1 MRKWMLA
8 LVPLLVAAP
17 ASGQTERQAP
27 QPARAVAREMR
38 APVLGQVEHSLRLR
52 EKLNL
57 AESQV
62 ERLDA
67 LRREIL
73 TRQTDQAEAGRE
85 LMSRMRAG
93 LVERE
98 EAVRLRTE
106 ARETRR
112 AEAYSLREQ
121 FDAILSD
128 EQRQQLREERVAAVR
143 GRGMSQ
149 RMAPVQPRLRAMPVP
164 PRARLMPPRARMAP
178 MPPPGSMRRRGD
190 AWGWQG
196 NRFEAPRLR
205 RYFEYGPGRSDIRPW
220 WRQRD

>member
-1 MRKWMLA
+1 MRTWMLA
-8 LVPLLVAAP
+8 LVPVLVAAP
-17 ASGQTERQAP
+17 ASGQAERQAP
-27 QPARAVAREMR
+27 QARAVASEMR
-38 APVLGQVEHSLRLR
+38 APVLEQVEHALRLR
-52 EKLNL
+52 GELNL

-73 TRQTDQAEAGRE
+73 NRQTDQAEEGRE

-112 AEAYSLREQ
+112 AEANSLREQ

-143 GRGMSQ
+143 GRRMSQ
-149 RMAPVQPRLRAMPVP
+149 RVAPVPPRLRAMPVP
-164 PRARLMPPRARMAP
+164 PRARVMPPRARLAP
-178 MPPPGSMRRRGD
+178 MPPRSMRPRGD
-190 AWGWQG
+190 GWGWQG
-196 NRFEAPRLR
+196 NRFDTPRLR
-205 RYFEYGPGRSDIRPW
+205 RYYEYGSGSDIRPW

>member
-1 MRKWMLA
+1 MRTWMLA
-8 LVPLLVAAP
+8 LVPVLVAAP
-17 ASGQTERQAP
+17 VSGQAERQAP
-27 QPARAVAREMR
+27 QQARAVAREMR
-38 APVLGQVEHSLRLR
+38 APVLGQVEHALRLR
-52 EKLNL
+52 EALNL

-98 EAVRLRTE
+98 EAVQLRTE

-112 AEAYSLREQ
+112 AEANSLREQ
-121 FDAILSD
+121 FDTILSD

-143 GRGMSQ
+143 GRRMSQ
-149 RMAPVQPRLRAMPVP
+149 RVAPIPPRLRAMPVP
-164 PRARLMPPRARMAP
+164 PRARVMPRARMAP

-205 RYFEYGPGRSDIRPW
+205 RYFESGPGRPDIRPW
-220 WRQRD
+220 WRQPD